1 MNRQKAYI
9 YSRITPFSSESVLD
23 YQIHKLVK
31 FAQEQDLEIEYVSHS
46 VGMNLLDEGDF
57 FNELMS
63 LIRKEVFDV
72 LVIWRSIWNFHN
84 RCSKNICFWF
94 FGSSR
99 IRLFNNNTIL

>member
-1 MNRQKAYI
+1 MNKQKAYI

-46 VGMNLLDEGDF
+46 VGMNLLDEGYF
-57 FNELMS
+57 FDELMS

-72 LVIWRSIWNFHN
+72 LVIWSPLRITTSLDLYEEFEMFCMKHN
-84 RCSKNICFWF
+84 V
-94 FGSSR
+94 R
-99 IRLFNNNTIL
+99 ILTYKK